1 MCTVPKKL
9 IRNSVYFYKICCH
22 EIIWISSDPS
32 VLSLLQNKSP
42 SHNISKNCIIDFT
55 IIAVLHNDSSELRGI
70 TNTSKFAT
78 FWIQKPIHL
87 PSFIYALRI
96 FFSDHDAH
104 LNNTC
109 PLQAAKFWL
118 FDWKVFSLLCCK
130 ISRGG
135 KSRLRKY
142 TIQKDCWVKS
152 IFVEPCKKACCLH
165 IFREAITQ
173 KQYKFIAIYI
183 KYIFFPK
190 ENPGFNF
197 TNFPGLYLVWSWD
210 FSAI

>member
-9 IRNSVYFYKICCH
+9 IRNSVSFYKICCH
-22 EIIWISSDPS
+22 EIIWILSDLS

-70 TNTSKFAT
+70 TNTSKAILFEYKNPYT
-78 FWIQKPIHL
+78 YLVFYIPWG
-87 PSFIYALRI
+87 Y
-96 FFSDHDAH
+96 FFSDHGAH

-183 KYIFFPK
+183 K
-190 ENPGFNF
+190 
-197 TNFPGLYLVWSWD
+197 
-210 FSAI
+210 

>member
-9 IRNSVYFYKICCH
+9 IRNSVSFYKICCH

-70 TNTSKFAT
+70 TNTSKFAILFEYKNPFT
-78 FWIQKPIHL
+78 YLIFYIPWGHFFLTMVHIWIILVLCKQQNFDCLTEKYFL
-87 PSFIYALRI
+87 SY
-96 FFSDHDAH
+96 
-104 LNNTC
+104 
-109 PLQAAKFWL
+109 AAKSAGEEKA
-118 FDWKVFSLLCCK
+118 DCEN
-130 ISRGG
+130 
-135 KSRLRKY
+135 

-183 KYIFFPK
+183 K
-190 ENPGFNF
+190 
-197 TNFPGLYLVWSWD
+197 
-210 FSAI
+210 